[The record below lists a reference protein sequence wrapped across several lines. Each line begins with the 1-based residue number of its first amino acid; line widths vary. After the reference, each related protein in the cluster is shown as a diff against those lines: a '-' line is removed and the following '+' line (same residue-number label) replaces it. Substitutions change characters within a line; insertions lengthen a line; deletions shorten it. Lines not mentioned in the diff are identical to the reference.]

1 MIASSGSRRRSRT
14 KFAIALPF
22 ALLFGGVTALGSH
35 LSSAAAEAVLLAAGT
50 QVETDRLGVVGV
62 DTTGVLSP
70 ADGALPVDMWRD
82 TPRSLVDAL
91 LPRLPVDT
99 PSPAA
104 RALMRRLLLSGA
116 AMPRG
121 EAEPGRLLDARAWML
136 WRMGDTAG
144 VLQLISA
151 APVDSR
157 SASLWRLDTDAR
169 LLAGDA
175 GAACRTAEERIGE
188 DSDIYWQKVLG
199 FCQALAGDEDGAALT
214 IALLSERNEDVR
226 SYRALID
233 ALGIRRAPPPK
244 LVEATPLNLAML
256 RAAGVSP
263 PPQTAEGEDL
273 ALAAMIARTET
284 FAEPLRLTVG
294 ERAVAAG
301 VLPAEELYPLFAH
314 VRPSK
319 LMPTA
324 SRGGVPTDA
333 PPASVTAVLRESL
346 AADEA
351 GSNQAAWAARVL
363 DAGRQTGA
371 WLQAV
376 HFVAP
381 WLASATPSAETAGA
395 AQTIIPA
402 LLVLGERTRAEAW
415 LDWLGDAPG
424 GNPQAEAALRAL
436 LPLARLARLRQAQ
449 SWNADSLIN
458 WWQSERGQS
467 GARLRAERLVTM
479 LQASGE
485 NIPDALWQS
494 LLQGPAQVSG
504 TSIDPVFR
512 SQLLRAARA
521 RRVGE
526 TALLTL
532 VSLGTE
538 GPQSLGMS
546 SLEVVVESLRAV
558 GLEADAR
565 ALAVEAVSSR

>member
-1 MIASSGSRRRSRT
+1 M
-14 KFAIALPF
+14 
-22 ALLFGGVTALGSH
+22 
-35 LSSAAAEAVLLAAGT
+35 LLAASS
-50 QVETDRLGVVGV
+50 QVETDRLSVVGI
-62 DTTGVLSP
+62 DTTGALSA

-91 LPRLPVDT
+91 LPRLPADT

-121 EAEPGRLLDARAWML
+121 DAESGRLLDARAWML
-136 WRMGDTAG
+136 WRMGDTAA

-151 APVDSR
+151 APVESR

-175 GAACRTAEERIGE
+175 SAACRTAEERIAE
-188 DSDIYWQKVLG
+188 DPDVYWQKVLG
-199 FCQALAGDEDGAALT
+199 FCQALAGDEDGASLT

-233 ALGIRRAPPPK
+233 ALGIRRSPPPK
-244 LVEATPLNLAML
+244 LVETTPLSLAML

-273 ALAAMIARTET
+273 PLAAMIARTET
-284 FAEPLRLTVG
+284 FAGPLRLTAG

-301 VLPAEELYPLFAH
+301 VLPAEEIYPLFAH
-314 VRPSK
+314 VRSGK
-319 LMPTA
+319 LLPTV
-324 SRGGVPTDA
+324 SRGGVPVEA
-333 PPASVTAVLRESL
+333 PPASVTTVLREAL
-346 AADEA
+346 AADET
-351 GSNQAAWAARVL
+351 GINQIAWAVRVL
-363 DAGRQTGA
+363 DAGRQTGT
-371 WLQAV
+371 WLQAT

-381 WLASATPSAETAGA
+381 WLAAATPSAETVGA
-395 AQTIIPA
+395 AQSIIPA

-415 LDWLGDAPG
+415 LDWLNDAS
-424 GNPQAEAALRAL
+424 NNLPQAEAAAQAV

-449 SWNADSLIN
+449 SWSADSLMN
-458 WWQSERGQS
+458 WWQSERGQP

-479 LQASGE
+479 LQAAGE
-485 NIPDALWQS
+485 TVPDALWQS

-504 TSIDPVFR
+504 TSIDPAFR
-512 SQLLRAARA
+512 AQLFRAARA

-526 TALLTL
+526 AVLLTL
-532 VSLGTE
+532 VGLGTD
-538 GPQSLGMS
+538 GPQSLGIS
-546 SLEVVVESLRAV
+546 SLEVVVDSLRAV
-558 GLEADAR
+558 GLDADAR
-565 ALAVEAVSSR
+565 ALAVEAVASR